1 MRKTLLRGSFV
12 VITLAVLMAFEYPY
26 QTNVNTSNLESQDE
40 SGYRVEP
47 CSIYNTAFQPGE
59 EMTYKLYYNWNFVWI
74 AAGEVTF
81 KVNDEGNLY
90 HLSALGKTYKSYD
103 PFYKV
108 RDRYDTYVDKQTLLP
123 VTSIR
128 EVQEGKY
135 RLYDKITFDQQG
147 KKAVSLRGKTKD
159 NAVPTEYAID
169 QCMHDILSIL
179 YFTRNVNFNQ
189 LNAGADI
196 PVKIFIDKET
206 WPLKVKY
213 WGREKDKKIKG
224 LGRFK
229 TIKFSPQV
237 IDNDF
242 YFKKGTEMKAW
253 ASDDKNK
260 IPLMI
265 ESPLSVGSVKAVLK
279 SYKGLKYN
287 LSAKIGEDDG
297 KDDDPNDPDK

>member
-1 MRKTLLRGSFV
+1 MRKTLLRGFMFV
-12 VITLAVLMAFEYPY
+12 ATLFALMAFEYPY
-26 QTNVNTSNLESQDE
+26 TTNLNTTQLNSPADLL
-40 SGYRVEP
+40 YRVEP
-47 CSIYNTAFQPGE
+47 CSIQNSAFRPGE

-81 KVNDEGNLY
+81 RVTDEGELY
-90 HLSALGKTYKSYD
+90 HLSAHGKTYKSYD

-108 RDRYDTYVDKQTLLP
+108 RDKYDTYVDKNTLLP
-123 VTSIR
+123 TTSIR

-135 RLYDKITFDQQG
+135 RLYDKITFDQYG
-147 KKAVSLRGKTKD
+147 KKVVSLRGKTRE
-159 NAVPTEYAID
+159 NAVPTEYKID

-179 YFTRNVNFNQ
+179 YFTRNVDFNQ
-189 LNAGADI
+189 LSSGTDI
-196 PVKIFIDKET
+196 PVKLFVDKET

-213 WGREKDKKIKG
+213 LGRENDKKIKG

-279 SYKGLKYN
+279 SYKGLKH
-287 LSAKIGEDDG
+287 SMTAKIGEDDG
-297 KDDDPNDPDK
+297 KDEDPNDPDR

>member
-1 MRKTLLRGSFV
+1 MRKTLLRGTFIV
-12 VITLAVLMAFEYPY
+12 LTLAVLMAFEYPSKINFNDTPLIS
-26 QTNVNTSNLESQDE
+26 QAASN
-40 SGYRVEP
+40 YRIEP
-47 CSIYNTAFQPGE
+47 CSMYNSAFQPGE
-59 EMTYKLYYNWNFVWI
+59 EMTYKLYYNWNFVWV

-81 KVNDEGNLY
+81 RVDDLGNMY
-90 HLSALGKTYKSYD
+90 HFSAQGRTYKSYEW
-103 PFYKV
+103 FYKV

-128 EVQEGKY
+128 DVQEGKY

-147 KKAVSLRGKTKD
+147 KKVVSLRGKSKE
-159 NAVPTEYAID
+159 NATQTEYKID
-169 QCMHDILSIL
+169 QCMHDILSIV
-179 YFTRNVNFNQ
+179 YFTRNVDFNQ
-189 LNAGADI
+189 LTTGTNI

-213 WGREKDKKIKG
+213 LGRESNKKIKG

-229 TIKFSPQV
+229 TIQFSPQV

-242 YFKKGTEMKAW
+242 YFKKGSEMTAW

-265 ESPLSVGSVKAVLK
+265 ESPLSVGSVKAILK
-279 SYKGLKYN
+279 EYKGLKHSM
-287 LSAKIGEDDG
+287 SAKVGEDDG
-297 KDDDPNDPDK
+297 KDEDPNDPDK

>member
-1 MRKTLLRGSFV
+1 MLRGMLT
-12 VITLAVLMAFEYPY
+12 IAVLTVWMAFNYPLSTPVPTPE
-26 QTNVNTSNLESQDE
+26 QNTYEATD
-40 SGYRVEP
+40 YRVEP
-47 CSIYNTAFQPGE
+47 CSAYNTAFQPGE

-81 KVNDEGNLY
+81 RVTDEGTLY
-90 HLSALGKTYKSYD
+90 HLSAQGKTYKSYD

-128 EVQEGKY
+128 EVQEGGY
-135 RLYDKITFDQQG
+135 RLYDKITFDQNG
-147 KKAVSLRGKTKD
+147 RKAVSLRGKSKD
-159 NAVPTEYAID
+159 IAKPTEYKID
-169 QCMHDILSIL
+169 ECMHDILSIL
-179 YFTRNVNFNQ
+179 YFTRNVDFNQ
-189 LNAGADI
+189 ISAGTNI
-196 PVKIFIDKET
+196 PVKIFVDKAT
-206 WPLKVKY
+206 WPLKVRY
-213 WGREKDKKIKG
+213 LGREGNKKIKG

-229 TIKFSPQV
+229 TIRFSPQV

-253 ASDDKNK
+253 ATDDKNK

-279 SYKGLKYN
+279 SYKGLKH
-287 LSAKIGEDDG
+287 SMAAKVGEDDG
-297 KDDDPNDPDK
+297 KDEDPNDPDK